1 MTPDRINVRRVRPAD
16 EEGPP
21 PGGRPPHRA
30 GGEVG
35 CGWMLLKWVFYA
47 LSLYLTAW
55 LLEPHVQV
63 DGFVWAL
70 VVAAVVGLLN
80 VIVRPIL
87 ILLTLPVTLLT
98 LGLFLIVINAIILAL
113 AGWLLEG
120 FEIEHFGWAL
130 LAALLISGINL
141 ALDTFLNGLVG
152 ARTRS

>member
-1 MTPDRINVRRVRPAD
+1 MTPNRINVRRVRIEG
-16 EEGPP
+16 EEDPP
-21 PGGRPPHRA
+21 PGGQPPHRA
-30 GGEVG
+30 GEAG

-55 LLEPHVQV
+55 LLDPHVHV
-63 DGFVWAL
+63 DGFVRAL

-113 AGWLLEG
+113 AGWLLAG

-152 ARTRS
+152 ARTPP